1 MRRLLS
7 TLIVMLVIG
16 LSVLS
21 IQTVASE
28 PLVYKNTIHVNDD
41 NVAGPWTGAE
51 QYPYRFIQDAINN
64 ASANGIILVA
74 NGTYYEHLIIPSNLV
89 DLTIGYWS
97 NSPGEVDHFGPK
109 LIGNGTGT
117 GISIFAD
124 SVKITQLE
132 ITDYGQEGRDAGI
145 YVEVDVLGVEISG
158 NIISESYHGIWIK
171 RDVPLETFHIIENNV
186 ITNISQ
192 RGVSIVLCDRNTI
205 RDNTI
210 LNCNWG
216 VYLHDCYKNTISNNF
231 FSNNTEGLVIDIGIE
246 NSVEYNT
253 FTDNDYGFGTVGT
266 RSSTIK
272 NNNFLGNIKSD
283 AYFITFNVWNADV
296 WSGNYWGRL
305 VFPLMK
311 PIGGSFVVAKI
322 DLPWLKFDFFPSL
335 TKN

>member
-1 MRRLLS
+1 MRRLLR
-7 TLIVMLVIG
+7 TIIVMLVIG
-16 LSVLS
+16 LFTLS
-21 IQTVASE
+21 LRTGISE
-28 PLVYKNTIHVNDD
+28 PLGDRNTIHVNDD
-41 NVAGPWTGAE
+41 NAAGPWTGTE
-51 QYPYRFIQDAINN
+51 QYPYRHIQDAIDN
-64 ASANGIILVA
+64 ASATDIISVA
-74 NGTYYEHLIIPSNLV
+74 NGTYYEHLIIPSHLT
-89 DLTIGYWS
+89 DLTINYWS
-97 NSPGEVDHFGPK
+97 HSPGELDDFGPK

-117 GISIFAD
+117 GISIFAS

-145 YVEVDVLGVEISG
+145 YVEIGVTGVEISA

-171 RDVPLETFHIIENNV
+171 SDVPDETFHIIEYNV
-186 ITNISQ
+186 IKNISQ
-192 RGVSIVLCDRNTI
+192 RGMSIVLCDRNTI
-205 RDNTI
+205 RGNSV
-210 LNCNWG
+210 LNCTWG

-246 NSVEYNT
+246 NSVEENT
-253 FTDNDYGFGTVGT
+253 FTDNFYGFGTIGT

-272 NNNFLGNIKSD
+272 NNNFLSNTKSD

-311 PIGGSFVVAKI
+311 PIGGVFVIAKI

-335 TKN
+335 TQN